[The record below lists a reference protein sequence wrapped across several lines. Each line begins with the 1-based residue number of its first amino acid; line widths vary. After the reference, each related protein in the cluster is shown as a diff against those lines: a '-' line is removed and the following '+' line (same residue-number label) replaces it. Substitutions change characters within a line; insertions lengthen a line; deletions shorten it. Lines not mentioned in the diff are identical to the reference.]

1 MPPSEIRQSVGES
14 ENVKLHNAIPA
25 RKIESTN
32 FHLKVTS
39 IFSKVAC
46 LSVLKNQA
54 SMKCMHDSRI
64 YSTRRWWWALWRCWS
79 GRGGVGARRRW
90 TFGLQALS
98 CGGTRLEVN
107 RRPCEEKI
115 YM

>member
-25 RKIESTN
+25 RKIKSTN

-46 LSVLKNQA
+46 LFVLKNQA
-54 SMKCMHDSRI
+54 SMKCMHKTPEFTLPEGGGGRCGGAGLAGG
-64 YSTRRWWWALWRCWS
+64 AL
-79 GRGGVGARRRW
+79 GRGG
-90 TFGLQALS
+90 
-98 CGGTRLEVN
+98 GGRLGSN
-107 RRPCEEKI
+107 P
-115 YM
+115 